1 MVSVSLDLTVGNTE
15 KRIQL
20 FEMDLL
26 QLNDDCLDL
35 IFSYLKFD
43 ELLPLYNELQ
53 CFEGAIERQMHRFR
67 DLKFSM
73 RQPPV
78 FHEDLMIKLGR
89 HLNSL
94 HINVGY
100 STKDEDVLRYLNPL
114 CQGAAESR
122 RMKAL
127 KLDHAKWSFDIF
139 SAVDKVVPSLL
150 FLDMRHCDVRDYQI
164 AKLLESAD
172 KLKALALLHV
182 NNQTGDSYLEPK
194 ILNRLP
200 SLKLIH
206 ITIIGPVPFAP
217 ENLAQQCPNLSFLI
231 SDLIN
236 SDFKIYGPPDNI
248 QNYYKNYNDYFTM
261 P

>member
-1 MVSVSLDLTVGNTE
+1 
-15 KRIQL
+15 
-20 FEMDLL
+20 MDLL
-26 QLNDDCLDL
+26 QLNDDCLDI
-35 IFSYLKFD
+35 IFSYLRLD
-43 ELLPLYNELQ
+43 ELLQLYNEIE
-53 CFEGAIERQMHRFR
+53 CFNVAIERQLHRFR
-67 DLKFSM
+67 DFKFSM

-78 FHEDLMIKLGR
+78 FNEELLSKLGH

-114 CQGAAESR
+114 CQGASETR
-122 RMKAL
+122 RLKAL
-127 KLDHAKWSFDIF
+127 KLDHAKWSFNMIE
-139 SAVDKVVPSLL
+139 AVGKVVPSLF

-164 AKLLESAD
+164 AQLLESAD

-182 NNQTGDSYLEPK
+182 NNQTGDSYLQPQ

-206 ITIIGPVPFAP
+206 ITILGPVPFSP
-217 ENLAQQCPNLSFLI
+217 EDLAQQCPNLSFLI
-231 SDLIN
+231 TDLIK
-236 SDFKIYGPPDNI
+236 SDFKIYGPPAYI
-248 QNYYKNYNDYFTM
+248 QNYYKYYNDYFKT